1 MASLKKF
8 FKTELPVS
16 MKIAGADK
24 LKEGLTDLLFLLILY
39 LFFRSV
45 YILLILPVCVI
56 VYHQYNKKELVRKYK
71 ERINREFKDALAA
84 IATAL
89 RAGLSAENALVES
102 YKEMEIIYGTDAPI
116 CRELQIMVNQISLGI
131 PLENIFDDFAAR
143 TKVDDI
149 ETFSSVFKIAKR
161 TGGDMVE
168 ILHRTAEDIAA
179 KMETKNEIE
188 ILISSKKLERNIMSL
203 MPLLIILYIE
213 LTSGGM
219 LAPLYGNIKGVIIM
233 SVCLIIY
240 AFAYFLSRKIMD
252 IEV

>member
-8 FKTELPVS
+8 FKTDIPVS
-16 MKIAGADK
+16 MKITGTDRV
-24 LKEGLTDLLFLLILY
+24 KEVLTDLLFLLVLF

-45 YILLILPVCVI
+45 YILLILPICV
-56 VYHQYNKKELVRKYK
+56 VFYHQYYKKELLRKYK
-71 ERINREFKDALAA
+71 ERINSEFKDALAA
-84 IATAL
+84 IASSL
-89 RAGLSAENALVES
+89 RAGLSAENALSES
-102 YKEMEIIYGTDAPI
+102 YREMQVVYGADAPI
-116 CRELQIMVNQISLGI
+116 TRELQIMVNQITLGI
-131 PLENIFDDFAAR
+131 PMENIFDEFAQR

-168 ILHRTAEDIAA
+168 IIHRTAEDIAA
-179 KMETKNEIE
+179 KIDTKNEIQV
-188 ILISSKKLERNIMSL
+188 LISSKKLEQNIMSL

-219 LAPLYGNIKGVIIM
+219 LAPLYGNLKGVVIM
-233 SVCLIIY
+233 SICLISY
-240 AFAYFLSRKIMD
+240 VFAYFLSRKIMD

>member
-1 MASLKKF
+1 
-8 FKTELPVS
+8 

-24 LKEGLTDLLFLLILY
+24 LKELLTDLLFLLILY

-56 VYHQYNKKELVRKYK
+56 IYHQYNKKELIRKYK

-89 RAGLSAENALVES
+89 RAGLSAENALAES
-102 YKEMEIIYGTDAPI
+102 YKEMVIIYGNDAPI
-116 CRELQIMVNQISLGI
+116 CRELQIMVNQVSLGI
-131 PLENIFDDFAAR
+131 PLENIFDAFAER
-143 TKVDDI
+143 TGVDDI

-161 TGGDMVE
+161 TGGDLVE

-179 KMETKNEIE
+179 RIETQNEIQV
-188 ILISSKKLERNIMSL
+188 LISSKKLEQKIMSL
-203 MPLLIILYIE
+203 MPLLIILYVE

-219 LAPLYGNIKGVIIM
+219 LTPLYGNIKGVIIM
-233 SVCLIIY
+233 SLCLIVYI
-240 AFAYFLSRKIMD
+240 FAYFLSRKIMD